1 MKEWEKTCRE
11 KTGLGF
17 ETFKTI
23 AHCDAETLDALLEA
37 ASGSIKGTMY
47 FDWLMEYLSL
57 AQSGKNADVKTVVD
71 DIDALIEMLGITPEA
86 FERYCDK
93 TTEDVK
99 AAFQAS
105 KACLAASITVP
116 QALKCLNINK
126 KTLAVL
132 QTNTARVLY
141 VNAKIT
147 QNIQSSRAL
156 LRRS

>member
-1 MKEWEKTCRE
+1 MKGWEKTCRE

-37 ASGSIKGTMY
+37 APGSIKGTMY

-71 DIDALIEMLGITPEA
+71 DIDAL
-86 FERYCDK
+86 
-93 TTEDVK
+93 
-99 AAFQAS
+99 S
-105 KACLAASITVP
+105 
-116 QALKCLNINK
+116 KCLSINK
-126 KTLAVL
+126 KILAVL

-141 VNAKIT
+141 VNTKIT
-147 QNIQSSRAL
+147 QNIQSNRVL

>member
-1 MKEWEKTCRE
+1 MKEWEKICRE

-71 DIDALIEMLGITPEA
+71 DIDALIEMLEH
-86 FERYCDK
+86 K
-93 TTEDVK
+93 
-99 AAFQAS
+99 
-105 KACLAASITVP
+105 
-116 QALKCLNINK
+116 
-126 KTLAVL
+126 
-132 QTNTARVLY
+132 
-141 VNAKIT
+141 
-147 QNIQSSRAL
+147 
-156 LRRS
+156 

>member
-1 MKEWEKTCRE
+1 MKKWEKTCRE

-23 AHCDAETLDALLEA
+23 AHCDVETLDALLEA

-57 AQSGKNADVKTVVD
+57 AQSGKNADIKTVVD

-86 FERYCDK
+86 FERYCGK

-99 AAFQAS
+99 AAFQTPLTEREQLLFRILNLKGLLGS
-105 KACLAASITVP
+105 LHNRAASIEMLE
-116 QALKCLNINK
+116 QK
-126 KTLAVL
+126 
-132 QTNTARVLY
+132 
-141 VNAKIT
+141 
-147 QNIQSSRAL
+147 
-156 LRRS
+156 

>member
-1 MKEWEKTCRE
+1 MKGWEKTCRE

-57 AQSGKNADVKTVVD
+57 AQSGK
-71 DIDALIEMLGITPEA
+71 
-86 FERYCDK
+86 

-99 AAFQAS
+99 AAFQTPLTEREQLLFRILS
-105 KACLAASITVP
+105 LKGLLGSLHNRAASIEM
-116 QALKCLNINK
+116 LEHK
-126 KTLAVL
+126 
-132 QTNTARVLY
+132 
-141 VNAKIT
+141 
-147 QNIQSSRAL
+147 
-156 LRRS
+156 